1 MNKSVTYENRYKH
14 KLNMLEPGTAI
25 LKWTGV
31 FLSMGLVLLLLRL
44 SIPAYIMLGMAG
56 VLVVI
61 LSILLIIEAHQDRVL
76 NEIAA
81 RENKQDG
88 E

>member
-14 KLNMLEPGTAI
+14 KLNLLEPGTAL

-31 FLSMGLVLLLLRL
+31 FLFIGFVLLFMRLR
-44 SIPAYIMLGMAG
+44 IPAYIMLGMAG

-76 NEIAA
+76 NEIATQ
-81 RENKQDG
+81 ENKQDTV
-88 E
+88 